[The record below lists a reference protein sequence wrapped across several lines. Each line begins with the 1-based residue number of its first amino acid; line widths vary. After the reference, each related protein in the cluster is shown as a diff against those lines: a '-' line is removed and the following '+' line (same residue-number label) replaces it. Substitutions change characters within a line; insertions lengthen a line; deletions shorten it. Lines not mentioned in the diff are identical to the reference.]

1 MGEVKC
7 RQEYAGLGVLI
18 TRVNILQNT
27 EMTDRQ
33 GMFSVPI
40 I

>member
-1 MGEVKC
+1 MGEAKC
-7 RQEYAGLGVLI
+7 RQEYASLGFLI
-18 TRVNILQNT
+18 IGVNILQNT